1 MTINAVERLG
11 ARPDLGGFRQL
22 DPGGERAGAGW
33 PSWARWNAGIPQR
46 YTIGVEEELMLL
58 DPAHFSLVQ
67 SGEKV
72 LRRLPDGLSAH
83 VSPETHAAVI
93 ELATGIHA
101 DVAGAVTELAAL
113 RCQLARELRAMG
125 LRAASAGIYPLA
137 YSGEWTVSGSA
148 RYRMVANSLRA
159 LARRSPTLA
168 LHVHVGVPDAEDAIR
183 LLNRLRSAVPLLLA
197 LSANSPFCQGRD
209 SGFASMR
216 TAIFGGFPRTGIARC
231 FADYTDYVETV
242 DALIASAAL
251 TDPSFLWWDVR
262 LQPALGTVEV
272 RVMDAQTCVADAAAL
287 IALVHSLAQL
297 ELEGEAVGP
306 TAGPEVLAENRFL
319 AARDGLNARLIDP
332 LKRELVPA
340 RALLEKLL
348 ERCHAQADAVSSVE
362 LDRVARLAHSN
373 GAERQ
378 RLWAR
383 QDGLVQLMSIL
394 TQRFAGPTD
403 RSRPTSSPKAAHEAA
418 CRPHPDADRFG
429 PPAEKTD

>member
-1 MTINAVERLG
+1 MTVTTVECLG
-11 ARPDLGGFRQL
+11 TGHDLRGFRQVE
-22 DPGGERAGAGW
+22 PGREEAGADW
-33 PSWARWNAGIPQR
+33 PSWARWNSGIPQH
-46 YTIGVEEELMLL
+46 TIGVEEELMLL

-67 SGEKV
+67 SSEKV

-125 LRAASAGIYPLA
+125 LGAASAGIYPLA
-137 YSGEWTVSGSA
+137 YSGETRVSGSA
-148 RYRMVANSLRA
+148 RYRMVANSMRA
-159 LARRSPTLA
+159 LARREPTLA

-383 QDGLVQLMSIL
+383 QDGLVELMSIL
-394 TQRFAGPTD
+394 TQRFAGPTG

-429 PPAEKTD
+429 PPAEKPD